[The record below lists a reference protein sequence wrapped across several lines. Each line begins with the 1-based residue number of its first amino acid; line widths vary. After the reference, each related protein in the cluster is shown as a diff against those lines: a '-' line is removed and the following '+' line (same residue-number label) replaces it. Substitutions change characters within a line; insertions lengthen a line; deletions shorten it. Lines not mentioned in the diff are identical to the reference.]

1 MSPSLDY
8 DAEAADLVARTLRAV
23 AADTDVADRDE
34 AAVPIASMP
43 APVELG
49 ARRSRRLPRTLVATA
64 AAAAVL
70 VAALV
75 WAGRD
80 PSAPSGTP
88 DLGTATDSTLQDG
101 AATPGT
107 DLTPAEIVPGYTA
120 GLAAMPDPLTS
131 TGVLHLA
138 QAFLM
143 EPPSGGE
150 ILSVVV
156 TWPDGYVPNDGE
168 VGRVATALAMMTGTE
183 ATTRSTAVPGEIAG
197 HVTLP
202 IGDVDPALVET
213 VHQVL
218 VEEGVGV
225 QRFARD
231 SGWGV
236 QDVDVSWV
244 PGVAPTVGRRYGA
257 GEASLDVYTAF
268 GDIAGAKDMTR
279 VLDGA
284 TPYPVG
290 GSMGWRAT
298 AASGDSLF
306 VWQAA
311 PGTVVAVIAG
321 EAVAAEVPAIIESI
335 GAPAPAVGDH
345 PNVRPV
351 GRSEEGSDVPWVLE
365 VADFLPGM
373 DERPCLSLWTGGQ
386 VAGPTCGLTVPG
398 PPAEGPFLSFGPL
411 THIGDDVTVV
421 FALVGPTVAA
431 LSTEAPGAEQAL
443 VESQPVDPSDPAGPR
458 YAVMIVHGDRE
469 APQTFRL
476 LDADGQVL
484 HEAVFD
490 LNDVGG

>member
-8 DAEAADLVARTLRAV
+8 DTEAADLVARTLRAV

-43 APVELG
+43 APVDLG

-88 DLGTATDSTLQDG
+88 DLGTATDSTVPDG

-120 GLAAMPDPLTS
+120 GLAARPDPLTS

-138 QAFLM
+138 QAYLM
-143 EPPSGGE
+143 EPPGGGE

-197 HVTLP
+197 YVTLP

-213 VHQVL
+213 VHEVL
-218 VEEGVGV
+218 IEEGVGV

-244 PGVAPTVGRRYGA
+244 PGVAPTVGRRYGD

-268 GDIAGAKDMTR
+268 GDIAGAEDMTR
-279 VLDGA
+279 RAGGRHPLPGRRVHGLAGHGRQRRLPVRVAGGARHGGGRHGRRGRGGRGARRHRVDRVL
-284 TPYPVG
+284 
-290 GSMGWRAT
+290 R
-298 AASGDSLF
+298 
-306 VWQAA
+306 
-311 PGTVVAVIAG
+311 
-321 EAVAAEVPAIIESI
+321 
-335 GAPAPAVGDH
+335 
-345 PNVRPV
+345 RP
-351 GRSEEGSDVPWVLE
+351 PWVST
-365 VADFLPGM
+365 
-373 DERPCLSLWTGGQ
+373 R
-386 VAGPTCGLTVPG
+386 TC
-398 PPAEGPFLSFGPL
+398 ARW
-411 THIGDDVTVV
+411 
-421 FALVGPTVAA
+421 
-431 LSTEAPGAEQAL
+431 
-443 VESQPVDPSDPAGPR
+443 AGPR
-458 YAVMIVHGDRE
+458 RAATSPGCWRWPTSSR
-469 APQTFRL
+469 AWTSGR
-476 LDADGQVL
+476 A
-484 HEAVFD
+484 
-490 LNDVGG
+490 